1 MEMTIEQNKDKYA
14 ETKKRWIENNPEKV
28 KESKRKWVEN
38 NKERLKEYHHNYY
51 LENRGHILFLGK
63 KWREE
68 NAKMDT
74 VYFFMNE
81 NEVLYIGSSHW
92 SEIRLQNHL
101 NNNSNLE
108 YTVEELVDM
117 GLSKIVYKDF
127 TKYNLNRTELFYL
140 EQYFKDQTGDKLSKI
155 SAFKDKDLENLNKST
170 EELIEIA
177 NKENFII
184 YEKLVSYLN

>member
-1 MEMTIEQNKDKYA
+1 MEMTIEQKEKNNDKYV
-14 ETKKRWIENNPEKV
+14 ETKKRWIENNKD
-28 KESKRKWVEN
+28 
-38 NKERLKEYHHNYY
+38 RLKEYHHNYY
-51 LENRGHILFLGK
+51 IQNREHILFLGK

-108 YTVEELVDM
+108 YSLEELVDM
-117 GLSKIVYKDF
+117 GLSKIVFKDF
-127 TKYNLNRTELFYL
+127 TKYGLNRTELFYL
-140 EQYFKDQTGDKLSKI
+140 EQYFKDQTDGDKLSKI
-155 SAFKDKDLENLNKST
+155 KAFKDKDLENLNKST

-177 NKENFII
+177 NQENFIL
-184 YEKLVSYLN
+184 YEKLVRYLN

>member
-1 MEMTIEQNKDKYA
+1 MELTIEQKQRRS
-14 ETKKRWIENNPEKV
+14 ETQKQWRENNPEKS

-38 NKERLKEYHHNYY
+38 NKERIKSYHQLYY
-51 LENRGHILFLGK
+51 LENRHHILSLGK

-108 YTVEELVDM
+108 YTLEELVDM
-117 GLSKIVYKDF
+117 GLSKIVFKDF
-127 TKYNLNRTELFYL
+127 TKYGLNRTELFYL

-155 SAFKDKDLENLNKST
+155 SAFKDKDEEKLNRSK
-170 EELIEIA
+170 EELVEIA
-177 NKENFII
+177 NQENFIM
-184 YEKLVSYLN
+184 YEKLVRYLN